1 MNSPRIFIITG
12 AMAAGKST
20 VAEAVAR
27 RLPRS
32 VHLRGDVF
40 RKMIVNGAAEM
51 GPVLGEE
58 AQAQLNLRHTLAC
71 EAARRYYEA
80 GFSVVYQ
87 DIIIGADLEK
97 VAAWLA
103 DLSPLVVV
111 LVADAYTLA
120 ERDRNRAKT
129 GYSEDFPPVALAD
142 VVARSTPRTGLWIDT
157 SHMNVEAV
165 VDRIMAG

>member
-1 MNSPRIFIITG
+1 
-12 AMAAGKST
+12 MAAGKST

-51 GPVLGEE
+51 GPELSEE
-58 AQAQLNLRHTLAC
+58 ARAQLNLRHTLAC
-71 EAARRYYEA
+71 EAARRYHEA

-87 DIIIGADLEK
+87 DIILGEALENVADR
-97 VAAWLA
+97 LA

-111 LVADAYTLA
+111 LVADAEILA
-120 ERDRNRAKT
+120 DRDRKRQKS
-129 GYSEDFPPVALAD
+129 GYSQDFPLQVLAD
-142 VVARSTPRTGLWIDT
+142 AAARSTPRGGLWIDT
-157 SHMNVEAV
+157 SQMDVEAV
-165 VDRIMAG
+165 VDHILAE

>member
-1 MNSPRIFIITG
+1 LSPPRIFIITG

-51 GPVLGEE
+51 GPELSDE
-58 AQAQLNLRHTLAC
+58 ALAQLNLRHTLAC
-71 EAARRYYEA
+71 EAARRYHEA

-87 DIIIGADLEK
+87 DIILGEALES
-97 VAAWLA
+97 VAGRLA
-103 DLSPLVVV
+103 DLSPIVVV
-111 LVADAYTLA
+111 LVADVETLA
-120 ERDRNRAKT
+120 ERDRKRSKT
-129 GYSEDFPPVALAD
+129 GYSQDFPPQVLAD
-142 VVARSTPRTGLWIDT
+142 AVARNTLSTALTIDT
-157 SHMNVEAV
+157 SRMEVDAV
-165 VDRIMAG
+165 VDRILAE

>member
-1 MNSPRIFIITG
+1 
-12 AMAAGKST
+12 MAAGKST

-51 GPVLGEE
+51 GPELSEE
-58 AQAQLNLRHTLAC
+58 AVAQLNLRHLLAC
-71 EAARRYYEA
+71 EAARRYHEA

-87 DIIIGADLEK
+87 DIILGEALEQVADR
-97 VAAWLA
+97 LA

-111 LVADAYTLA
+111 LVADAETLA
-120 ERDRNRAKT
+120 ERDRNRPKT
-129 GYSEDFPPVALAD
+129 GYSHDFPPHVLAD
-142 VVARSTPRTGLWIDT
+142 AVARSTLRAGLWIDT
-157 SHMNVEAV
+157 SQMDVEAV
-165 VDRIMAG
+165 VDRILAE

>member
-1 MNSPRIFIITG
+1 
-12 AMAAGKST
+12 MAAGKST

-51 GPVLGEE
+51 GPELSEE
-58 AQAQLNLRHTLAC
+58 AVAQLNLRHLLAC
-71 EAARRYYEA
+71 EAARRYHEA

-87 DIIIGADLEK
+87 DIILGESLGK
-97 VAAWLA
+97 VTDRLA

-111 LVADAYTLA
+111 LVADAETLA
-120 ERDRNRAKT
+120 QRDRKRVKT
-129 GYSEDFPPVALAD
+129 GYGQNFPPEVLVDA
-142 VVARSTPRTGLWIDT
+142 VARSTPRGGLWIDT
-157 SHMNVEAV
+157 SQMDVEAV
-165 VDRIMAG
+165 VDRILVE